1 MTTKTGDLQSLFYFT
16 GHQYKNKKK
25 THKNMHA
32 HDLLIYMRFPD
43 ITGIADDIIM
53 AKKSIK
59 HFVH

>member
-1 MTTKTGDLQSLFYFT
+1 MQ
-16 GHQYKNKKK
+16 
-25 THKNMHA
+25 A

-43 ITGIADDIIM
+43 ITGIAGDIIM

>member
-1 MTTKTGDLQSLFYFT
+1 MQ
-16 GHQYKNKKK
+16 
-25 THKNMHA
+25 A

>member
-16 GHQYKNKKK
+16 GHQYKKN
-25 THKNMHA
+25 HKNMQA
-32 HDLLIYMRFPD
+32 HNLFIMRFPD
-43 ITGIADDIIM
+43 ITGIADGIIM